1 MENLTKN
8 SKKSIIDYIKSI
20 GIIITNEQ
28 LLMETLDETC
38 IYDNNIIVEPN
49 EEPLYIDNEN
59 DTLFVDEPISA
70 DEILNSIGKK
80 V

>member
-49 EEPLYIDNEN
+49 EPLYIDNEN